1 MLDSIVF
8 TLTDEQTVKASGN
21 VPKQAEKLKS
31 CKKVKDEGWMMKDEG
46 WLMKDEGFKLFVGFA
61 DWQTDKW
68 TLVIVESLLRLK

>member
-31 CKKVKDEGWMMKDEG
+31 CKKVKDEG
-46 WLMKDEGFKLFVGFA
+46 
-61 DWQTDKW
+61 
-68 TLVIVESLLRLK
+68 

>member
-46 WLMKDEGFKLFVGFA
+46 WLMKDLSSLWVL
-61 DWQTDKW
+61 QTDKQTNEHW
-68 TLVIVESLLRLK
+68 WL